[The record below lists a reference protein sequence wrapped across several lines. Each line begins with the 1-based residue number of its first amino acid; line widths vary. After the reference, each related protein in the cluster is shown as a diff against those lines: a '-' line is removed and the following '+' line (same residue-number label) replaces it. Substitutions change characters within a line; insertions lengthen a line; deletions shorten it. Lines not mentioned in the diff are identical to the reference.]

1 MIIDLPGTTTSA
13 INRRMVELRE
23 SGGAVALGRVLTLVV
38 VTGDDD
44 VEEAVEAANHA
55 SREHPCRV
63 LVVAAGSKRGAS
75 RLDGQVRVGGDA
87 GASEVIVLRLYGEL
101 AAHPDSVVVPLL
113 LPDTPIVAWWPSD
126 PPTDPSLDPVGA
138 MAQRRITDSSGAK
151 RPAAA
156 LERLAACHQEGDTD
170 LAWTRITRWR
180 TLLASALDQP
190 PYEQVTRAV
199 VTGASD
205 SPSSDLLAAW
215 LAWALKCPVQRKR
228 TPAGGGMVGVRL
240 ERASGDVEL
249 VRPSGNVATLTQPG
263 QPPRRVALAR
273 RATDDCLA
281 EELRRLDPDD
291 VLADVLATGLPLL
304 KDGGRTTVKA
314 ATPEVAKERPVRR
327 EVTAKT
333 LARSSRPSAESAA
346 EGRPSGGRTAREAAA
361 NRATTKKATAKKS
374 TARKSTAKKA
384 TARKRASS

>member
-215 LAWALKCPVQRKR
+215 LAWALKCPVQRRR

-314 ATPEVAKERPVRR
+314 ATPDVARERPVRR

-361 NRATTKKATAKKS
+361 TKQATPKKATAKKAS
-374 TARKSTAKKA
+374 PKKA
-384 TARKRASS
+384 AARKRASS